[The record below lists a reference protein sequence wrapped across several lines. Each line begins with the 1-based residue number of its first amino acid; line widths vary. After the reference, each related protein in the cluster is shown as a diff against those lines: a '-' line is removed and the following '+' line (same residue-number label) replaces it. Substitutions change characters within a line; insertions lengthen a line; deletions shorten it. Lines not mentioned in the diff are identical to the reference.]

1 MRYEE
6 SYRQAMEKISASES
20 WKADTLQKM
29 AQQPRRTV
37 SLSVVKRAAL
47 PVAAAV
53 AVISAAL
60 LLPQSNSLST
70 GGAQPAEQ
78 SLQSAAPAPA
88 QQTAPQQDAAA
99 QPRLAMAFSAQL
111 PTLEFSAQELEE
123 VSSEQLPEAVELSQ
137 PEQLPVWQQ
146 ESDEFVLLGEY
157 PLLPAQEA
165 ALAVQISDY
174 TAAELV
180 YVQSMGYLQPCYQ
193 FVLKTQ
199 NSPVYAAAI
208 CGEYY

>member
-53 AVISAAL
+53 AVISAAVFV
-60 LLPQSNSLST
+60 PQSNSLST
-70 GGAQPAEQ
+70 GGAQPAEH

-88 QQTAPQQDAAA
+88 QQDAAA

-146 ESDEFVLLGEY
+146 ESDEFILLGEY

-199 NSPVYAAAI
+199 DSPVYAAAI

>member
-53 AVISAAL
+53 AVISAAVFV
-60 LLPQSNSLST
+60 PQSNSLST

-78 SLQSAAPAPA
+78 SLQSAAPAP
-88 QQTAPQQDAAA
+88 A

-199 NSPVYAAAI
+199 DSPVYAAAI

>member
-60 LLPQSNSLST
+60 LQPQSNSLST

-78 SLQSAAPAPA
+78 SLQSAAPAP
-88 QQTAPQQDAAA
+88 A

-199 NSPVYAAAI
+199 DSPVYAAAI

>member
-53 AVISAAL
+53 AVISAAVFV
-60 LLPQSNSLST
+60 PQSNSLST

-88 QQTAPQQDAAA
+88 QQDAAA

-146 ESDEFVLLGEY
+146 ESDEFILLGEY

-199 NSPVYAAAI
+199 DSPVYAAAI

>member
-53 AVISAAL
+53 AVISAAVFV
-60 LLPQSNSLST
+60 PQSNSLST
-70 GGAQPAEQ
+70 GGAQPAEH
-78 SLQSAAPAPA
+78 SLQSAAPAP
-88 QQTAPQQDAAA
+88 A

-146 ESDEFVLLGEY
+146 ESDEFILLGEY

-199 NSPVYAAAI
+199 DSPVYAAAI

>member
-37 SLSVVKRAAL
+37 SLSIVKRAAL

-53 AVISAAL
+53 AVISAAVFV
-60 LLPQSNSLST
+60 PQSNSLST
-70 GGAQPAEQ
+70 GGAQPAEH
-78 SLQSAAPAPA
+78 SLQSAAPAP
-88 QQTAPQQDAAA
+88 A

-199 NSPVYAAAI
+199 DSPVYAAAI

>member
-60 LLPQSNSLST
+60 LQPQSNSLST

-88 QQTAPQQDAAA
+88 Q
-99 QPRLAMAFSAQL
+99 PRLAMAFSAQL
-111 PTLEFSAQELEE
+111 PTLEFSTQELEE

-199 NSPVYAAAI
+199 DSPVYAAAI

>member
-53 AVISAAL
+53 AVISAAVFV
-60 LLPQSNSLST
+60 PQSNSLST

-88 QQTAPQQDAAA
+88 QQDAAA

-199 NSPVYAAAI
+199 DSPVYAAAI

>member
-60 LLPQSNSLST
+60 LQPQSNSLST

-88 QQTAPQQDAAA
+88 QQDAAA

-146 ESDEFVLLGEY
+146 ESDEFILLGEY

-199 NSPVYAAAI
+199 DSPVYAAAI